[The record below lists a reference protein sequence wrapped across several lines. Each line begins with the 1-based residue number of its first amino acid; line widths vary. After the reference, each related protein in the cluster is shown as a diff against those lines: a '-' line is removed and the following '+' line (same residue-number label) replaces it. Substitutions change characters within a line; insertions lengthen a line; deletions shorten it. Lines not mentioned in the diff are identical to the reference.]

1 MTNFKKKIRSV
12 HNKNILVNL
21 APKLKWYHF
30 HRVSNLELK
39 FRIKVKN
46 FTKFLQLMADFQCA
60 KGCVI
65 LLHCNQNTQVFS
77 RGKAKSV
84 QNCTKNWLS
93 FLILLKVYESGTM
106 LILVPNWQGYFCY
119 GLIESFPWNSS
130 TKVSLI
136 FVLIV
141 FWEFVKVSSS
151 NVIFLGNL
159 KR

>member
-1 MTNFKKKIRSV
+1 MTNFKEKIRSV

-21 APKLKWYHF
+21 APKLKWCHF

-46 FTKFLQLMADFQCA
+46 FTKFLQQTAVGRSSMRKRLRDFVA
-60 KGCVI
+60 
-65 LLHCNQNTQVFS
+65 HCNQNTQVFS

-84 QNCTKNWLS
+84 QNCTKNRLS

-119 GLIESFPWNSS
+119 GLIESFSWNLSS
-130 TKVSLI
+130 KVTLTY
-136 FVLIV
+136 VLY
-141 FWEFVKVSSS
+141 
-151 NVIFLGNL
+151 LA
-159 KR
+159 

>member
-1 MTNFKKKIRSV
+1 MTNFTEKIRSV

-46 FTKFLQLMADFQCA
+46 FTKFLQLLADFQCA

-65 LLHCNQNTQVFS
+65 LLRTAIKTLKYFQEETDS
-77 RGKAKSV
+77 KAKSV
-84 QNCTKNWLS
+84 QNCTKNRLS

-130 TKVSLI
+130 TKVTLMYI
-136 FVLIV
+136 KQGAL
-141 FWEFVKVSSS
+141 W
-151 NVIFLGNL
+151 
-159 KR
+159 KRWL